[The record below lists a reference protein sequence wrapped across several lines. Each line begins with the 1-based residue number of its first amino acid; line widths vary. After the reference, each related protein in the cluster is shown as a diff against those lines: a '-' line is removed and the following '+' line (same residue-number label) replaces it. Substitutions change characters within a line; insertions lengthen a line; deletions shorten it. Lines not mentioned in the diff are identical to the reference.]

1 MCNFCVTLI
10 LIISQSAT
18 NLPITSNTIFEYVNQ
33 FRLTYSDDSNTYEV
47 SSSAYHGS
55 ECQSKKVFQPLWLIS
70 RASNSPKNLEFPNRL
85 ELININTNSIIL
97 HLDTFQHG
105 AHASTSTVN
114 TSPNSY
120 SRSNSSSLL
129 PTTPE
134 PILSNPAT
142 PEYRPA
148 TPGYRPATP
157 GRPDRSPY

>member
-10 LIISQSAT
+10 LIFLKSAT
-18 NLPITSNTIFEYVNQ
+18 NLAITSNTIVEHVNKY
-33 FRLTYSDDSNTYEV
+33 RLIYSDDSNTYDV
-47 SSSAYHGS
+47 SSSACRGS
-55 ECQSKKVFQPLWLIS
+55 ECQSKKVFQSLWLIS
-70 RASNSPKNLEFPNRL
+70 RASNSHNILEFPNRL
-85 ELININTNSIIL
+85 ELININTNSIML
-97 HLDTFQHG
+97 NLDTFQHG

-142 PEYRPA
+142 P
-148 TPGYRPATP
+148 